1 MSYRWI
7 TLSLAAW
14 ATALGVGSPAPAQGL
29 GDMQFFAPAEFSDYG
44 GPRRANEGFFF
55 SFDGLGWAISAPQ
68 VTTIGQPSE
77 HGREVWY
84 GPDPADSATQ
94 NNTHDTSILGAMF
107 VTGQRWEGGFVEGH
121 QGLLFSAFRLNSQTQ
136 NIGTSHMDMVFEDE
150 EWGGA
155 DYHHLDGYVDDA
167 QQVIKALP
175 VTFASTSIR
184 NRVQTWG
191 VELSYLLR
199 SSQLHGG
206 GYFECFLGARYLEF
220 NDQFTL
226 DAYGDLVPVTISG
239 EDVTGIIVTDDPD
252 TAAAAD
258 DHIYIG
264 TLANSFW
271 RQDAKNHIVG
281 PQIGARWF
289 RYYGRWMLSTEGR
302 FFAGYNS
309 QTLYQTGEVGSEL
322 DYVENEPA
330 LPGRV
335 PVNYGQ
341 SAAHVPLSLNA
352 TSFTH
357 QQHENEWSPG
367 VELRV
372 DLEWQWTRNV
382 AIGAGWSG
390 MWMDGIA
397 RASNLIDYK
406 FGTDST
412 MGILTENNRQDVFIN
427 GANFRIVVNR

>member
-7 TLSLAAW
+7 TLSLTAW
-14 ATALGVGSPAPAQGL
+14 AIMLVTGSPAPAQGL
-29 GDMQFFAPAEFSDYG
+29 GDMQFFAPAEVSDYG

-84 GPDPADSATQ
+84 GPDPANSATQ
-94 NNTHDTSILGAMF
+94 NNTHDTSIFGAQV

-136 NIGTSHMDMVFEDE
+136 DISTTHMDMVFEDE

-175 VTFASTSIR
+175 VTFATANIR
-184 NRVQTWG
+184 NRVKTWG

-206 GYFECFLGARYLEF
+206 GYFECFMGARYLEF
-220 NDQFTL
+220 NDQFDL
-226 DAYGDLVPVTISG
+226 EAYGEYTPVNLTDPETVG
-239 EDVTGIIVTDDPD
+239 NVIIDPVQTTPD
-252 TAAAAD
+252 TY
-258 DHIYIG
+258 IYVG

-271 RQDAKNHIVG
+271 QQDAKNHIIG

-302 FFAGYNS
+302 FFAGFNS
-309 QTLYQTGEVGSEL
+309 QTLYQQGVVGSEL
-322 DYVENEPA
+322 DYVENTPG

-335 PVNYGQ
+335 PVIYGQ
-341 SAAHVPLSLNA
+341 SSAHVPLSLNA
-352 TSFTH
+352 TTFTH
-357 QQHENEWSPG
+357 QEHENEWSPG

-372 DLEWQWTRNV
+372 DLEWQWTRNIS
-382 AIGAGWSG
+382 IGGGWSG

-406 FGTDST
+406 LGTDST
-412 MGILTENNRQDVFIN
+412 MGILTENNRQSVFIN
-427 GANFRIVVNR
+427 GANLRIVVNR